1 MSRPFH
7 NHYPHSYEDIIH
19 LPHHVSATHPH
30 MPLADRA
37 AQFSPFAALTG
48 HHEAIKET
56 ERITTEKIELDEN
69 AKSILDQ
76 KLQAVLENSANPQE
90 IKMTYFV
97 PDSNKAGGSY
107 VDFSGIVKRI
117 DPYQRILIMQEGL
130 SVPIDDIIDLKG
142 NF

>member
-1 MSRPFH
+1 MSRPYH
-7 NHYPHSYEDIIH
+7 NHDPQSYEDIIH

-56 ERITTEKIELDEN
+56 ERVTTEKIELDEN

-90 IKMTYFV
+90 IKITYFV
-97 PDSNKAGGSY
+97 PDPNKAGGSY
-107 VDFSGIVKRI
+107 ADFTGIVKKI
-117 DPYQRILIMQEGL
+117 DPYQRILIMKEGL
-130 SVPIDDIIDLKG
+130 SVPIDDIIDLEG

>member
-1 MSRPFH
+1 
-7 NHYPHSYEDIIH
+7 
-19 LPHHVSATHPH
+19 

-90 IKMTYFV
+90 IKITYFV